1 MPDTTDFNSILKT
14 LKENVLCDIDGS
26 FEWTDVIAL
35 LVIKLRNTDS
45 LNKVREESNAT
56 QIQLTSE
63 KDAGDG
69 KRKTEDFFPSLT
81 LNSTFK
87 SWRISIPVRISNKN
101 IAQLKEMD
109 TANVNGWLSD
119 SIQIRRRLLNQDAS
133 GSGNP
138 AIHICYGNDIMP
150 LRKLL
155 NVDDYLVIAKRKDE
169 ALYEVFGVR
178 KDIDLGKGKQMFIS
192 DKVVQD
198 STAFSLS
205 SITSFG
211 EKRENFSPEWFEA
224 KASEFPTLDQEAQD
238 YLKRFFDRFSI
249 DRLAA
254 LSGKDILNEIFLNN
268 NNKSNLCC
276 VLEFDSECRRI
287 FGGIKSGT
295 AYKYGLHYSKKNGS
309 WATGSGKKPVFIS
322 EDEAIDLGTQIR
334 DALVAGAELIA
345 KNQELETEDDYLKL
359 YKDLVDATDGYVNRV
374 WFQKYYAMM
383 FPKLFPTFYSPNAQM
398 NVINKLNLVE
408 RDNPIS
414 RLGEIAGFV
423 KKCNISNVMFGRIF
437 GTYCYSDDIS
447 VEELET
453 DGEGMKNCLEII
465 RPARTKRE
473 FPLNAIIYG
482 APGTGKTYST
492 AEYALAIIEHREVDL
507 SFKTPEERKKVMESY
522 NGYIRSGQVVF
533 TTFHQ
538 NYGYEEFVQGLRPDV
553 QSEEMS
559 FKVVDGVFKRIADK
573 ALNETDPS
581 KNYVIIIDEINRANI
596 SKVLG
601 ELITL
606 IEEDKRW
613 GEVNQ
618 TCVTLQSGDLFAVPN
633 NLYILGTMNSADKS
647 ISLIDAA
654 LRRRFEFI
662 EQKPIPELV
671 DDSELRK
678 VFKKLNDTLAEELQ
692 SSDLLI
698 GHSYFMG
705 KTIKE
710 LPKIMNNSIVPLL
723 YEYFYDN
730 KKKVMSVLSDVL
742 KDTGYE
748 PVDEVLGRV
757 SVKKKEQ

>member
-1 MPDTTDFNSILKT
+1 MGDLKPINAFQSFYDILERHHGSCEWITLKT
-14 LKENVLCDIDGS
+14 ELMNAWSEYGIEDQNYN
-26 FEWTDVIAL
+26 
-35 LVIKLRNTDS
+35 VIKASFVFAEVIKEEGSIVS
-45 LNKVREESNAT
+45 LVDGVVPLNIEE
-56 QIQLTSE
+56 E
-63 KDAGDG
+63 KMTKDDKEAYFKYINGLKALDG
-69 KRKTEDFFPSLT
+69 
-81 LNSTFK
+81 
-87 SWRISIPVRISNKN
+87 
-101 IAQLKEMD
+101 
-109 TANVNGWLSD
+109 LSD
-119 SIQIRRRLLNQDAS
+119 ENESTEKARTE
-133 GSGNP
+133 
-138 AIHICYGNDIMP
+138 C
-150 LRKLL
+150 
-155 NVDDYLVIAKRKDE
+155 
-169 ALYEVFGVR
+169 
-178 KDIDLGKGKQMFIS
+178 DL
-192 DKVVQD
+192 
-198 STAFSLS
+198 T
-205 SITSFG
+205 
-211 EKRENFSPEWFEA
+211 PEWFEA

-249 DRLAA
+249 DKLAA

-408 RDNPIS
+408 RGNPIS

-453 DGEGMKNCLEII
+453 DGEEMKNCLEII
-465 RPARTKRE
+465 KPARTKKD

-492 AEYALAIIEHREVDL
+492 AEYALAIIEGRPVDL
-507 SFKTPEERKKVMESY
+507 SFKSPDERKKEMETY
-522 NGYIRSGQVVF
+522 NAYVKSGQVVF

-618 TCVTLQSGDLFAVPN
+618 TCATLQSGDVFAVPN

-662 EQKPIPELV
+662 EQKPITELV
-671 DDSELRK
+671 GDSELRK

-705 KTIKE
+705 KTIE
-710 LPKIMNNSIVPLL
+710 DLPKVMNNSIVPLL

-730 KKKVMSVLSDVL
+730 KKKVMSVLKDVL